1 DTDRTPNEWI
11 SLVSQPVF
19 QLTVV
24 EDGRREPT
32 YTEYPYPVI
41 YPDMLP
47 PDYPALLSLFLNVI
61 AIVWNIRFCAWL
73 ALLPLFSS
81 FVLIRF
87 NEIDYMQYVVSTVFQ
102 ILSYIRVFCFSS
114 M

>member
-1 DTDRTPNEWI
+1 MQRRDTDRTPNEWI

-19 QLTVV
+19 QPTVV
-24 EDGRREPT
+24 EEGRREPT

-61 AIVWNIRFCAWL
+61 AIVWNAGG
-73 ALLPLFSS
+73 
-81 FVLIRF
+81 
-87 NEIDYMQYVVSTVFQ
+87 E
-102 ILSYIRVFCFSS
+102 
-114 M
+114 